1 MQFDGVDDFV
11 ELPFIFDPDDDFTIS
26 FWFKRSDYGTDA
38 SDVVLSQA
46 DGDSPGEVGRTI
58 LKISGQ
64 DGTTP
69 REIFFD
75 TYLTGGQK
83 RMKQGVEINKW
94 THITLVH
101 DADENVDGSFYWYY
115 NGIKHTNLLY
125 DGIQSNVSA
134 NGVISNNDGIF
145 FIGKNNDATQFFK
158 GEIDELRIWNTTK
171 TLDQVKNDIHN
182 SPTLD
187 TSLIAYYNMNTVTQ
201 TILINDS
208 SYGNAY
214 NGNLNGAL
222 GVSANPNDNIRLTT
236 FAYEKNTYSKAEKN
250 PSPIILGKTGGVF
263 SSSSGISIN
272 SSTGEIDLS
281 FSSAGTYNINYS
293 ISGSCA
299 ASSSKPITITASKTV
314 DFTYDLSLIHI

>member
-1 MQFDGVDDFV
+1 M
-11 ELPFIFDPDDDFTIS
+11 
-26 FWFKRSDYGTDA
+26 
-38 SDVVLSQA
+38 LSQA

-125 DGIQSNVSA
+125 DGLQSNVSA
-134 NGVISNNDGIF
+134 NGVVSNNDGIF

-208 SYGNAY
+208 SYGNSY

-222 GVSANPNDNIRLTT
+222 GVSANPNDNNHN
-236 FAYEKNTYSKAEKN
+236 K
-250 PSPIILGKTGGVF
+250 
-263 SSSSGISIN
+263 
-272 SSTGEIDLS
+272 
-281 FSSAGTYNINYS
+281 
-293 ISGSCA
+293 
-299 ASSSKPITITASKTV
+299 KP
-314 DFTYDLSLIHI
+314 Y